1 MTDVRLVVEPHA
13 PDSLRQHVRDRLDLH
28 NVGATGQSEY
38 YAVTILLRDRNDEV
52 LGGLLG
58 SIWGGWLHVQFLW
71 IAGPLRGRGHGR
83 RLMEA
88 AEGLATERGCAQA
101 HLETSSFQAPAFYAK
116 LGYEVFGTLED
127 FPPGHTKYFMRK
139 RLVREA

>member
-1 MTDVRLVVEPHA
+1 MTDLRLVVEPHA
-13 PDSLRQHVRDRLDLH
+13 PESLKQHVRDRLDFH
-28 NVGATGQSEY
+28 NVAVTGQSEY
-38 YAVTILLRDRNDEV
+38 YAVSIFLEGAHDEV

-71 IAGPLRGRGHGR
+71 VAEPLRGRGHGR
-83 RLMEA
+83 RLMQA
-88 AEGLATERGCAQA
+88 AERQAIERGCTQA
-101 HLETSSFQAPAFYAK
+101 HLETSSFQAPAFYEK
-116 LGYEVFGTLED
+116 LGYEVFGALED